1 MDNTPNTP
9 TSPASPEPGPAQTD
23 RRYYWFLIIYL
34 VLLSALGSFVN
45 DMYTPSL
52 PQIARDF
59 HSSPSQ
65 SQLSLTMGMI
75 GLAIGQLL
83 LGPISDRYGRKPVLI
98 ISILVFIA
106 GAVISVFS
114 TSMTFFLM
122 CRLIQGMGA
131 SGGYFLARTIPAD
144 IFHGRELAKFMAIIG
159 AVNGLAPA
167 SAMSC
172 TAPPS
177 YSWSCSYSSS
187 SSPSSPTASSPT
199 STRNT
204 HSVSLRMA

>member
-1 MDNTPNTP
+1 MATTPTTPNTPNTP
-9 TSPASPEPGPAQTD
+9 TSPTPELRPAQTD

-75 GLAIGQLL
+75 GLAIGQLM

-98 ISILVFIA
+98 ISMLVFIA

-131 SGGYFLARTIPAD
+131 SSGYFLARTIPAD
-144 IFHGRELAKFMAIIG
+144 IFHGRELANSRNRFILRTG
-159 AVNGLAPA
+159 RNCLGTGLSPDI
-167 SAMSC
+167 
-172 TAPPS
+172 
-177 YSWSCSYSSS
+177 WSCC
-187 SSPSSPTASSPT
+187 A
-199 STRNT
+199 TRL
-204 HSVSLRMA
+204 S